1 MNGGLMLKKNLTI
14 VIALVL
20 IIGVGAVMALDKAR
34 PSKYS
39 DQAPQLV
46 FHVNETLSHLKHH
59 IDLWHDA
66 NLKSDPDKISLYE
79 GVLNDIISSDIAYSK
94 KTVRSF
100 AQIAVLESMS
110 ESREED
116 RAELAKNPLRSSQ
129 QFKSLVNNLNS
140 KKKLAEAIRKSKAFS
155 NKYRL
160 LGDYLYLLQQE
171 LKIVKVEL
179 ANEES
184 DETEPK
190 K

>member
-1 MNGGLMLKKNLTI
+1 MLKKNLTI
-14 VIALVL
+14 IVVLVL
-20 IIGVGAVMALDKAR
+20 MVGVGAVAALDKAQ
-34 PSKYS
+34 PSHYA

-46 FHVNETLSHLKHH
+46 NYVNETLSNLKHH

-66 NLKSDPDKISLYE
+66 NLKGDQEKIALYE
-79 GVLNDIISSDIAYSK
+79 GGLNDIIGDDIAQGK

-110 ESREED
+110 EPREGD
-116 RAELAKNPLRSSQ
+116 QAELAKNPIRSNE
-129 QFKSLVNNLNS
+129 QFKSMVTNLNS
-140 KKKLAEAIRKSKAFS
+140 KKKLAEAVRKSKAFS

-160 LGDYLYLLQQE
+160 LGDYVYLLQQE

-184 DETEPK
+184 DEKEPEK
-190 K
+190 